1 MSARGTAFLQLWLE
15 RNILTLSLDRDQA
28 PRLAQKLV
36 QDASDEGLEL
46 KDLEIESNSVEDH
59 IADIIVHV
67 GEPGMAGD

>member
-1 MSARGTAFLQLWLE
+1 MSARGKAFLQLWLE